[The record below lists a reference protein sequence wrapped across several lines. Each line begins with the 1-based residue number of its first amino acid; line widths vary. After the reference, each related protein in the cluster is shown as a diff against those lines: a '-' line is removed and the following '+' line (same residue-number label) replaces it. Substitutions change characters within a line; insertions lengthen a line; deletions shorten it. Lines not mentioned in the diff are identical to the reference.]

1 MWEMWG
7 NHDKLPNLLP
17 WKEKYAPALQKAL
30 RSTKGGLYLNPLLTE
45 ALEMGDDNGNRQIAL
60 TLLLNNT
67 LALHMLNNG
76 FSSGTCQ
83 ILAVESLTV
92 RQMRFAR
99 PWKC

>member
-1 MWEMWG
+1 
-7 NHDKLPNLLP
+7 
-17 WKEKYAPALQKAL
+17 
-30 RSTKGGLYLNPLLTE
+30 
-45 ALEMGDDNGNRQIAL
+45 MGDDNGNRQIAL